1 MEVQLSAH
9 GIGADL
15 HSPASR
21 GQCVAARACDS
32 HTGLIAHYACVP
44 AHRIQDVRS
53 ENEHAHAHTH
63 TDKRIMVYACMYAC
77 ISVSSVHTSLP
88 ACLTNNEQ

>member
-63 TDKRIMVYACMYAC
+63 RQTHHGVCMHVCMHLC
-77 ISVSSVHTSLP
+77 I
-88 ACLTNNEQ
+88 